1 VNFLCDNEHVK
12 SLSFVGS
19 DQAGLHIYNRG
30 NSNGKRVQ
38 SNMGAKNHGIIL
50 PDANKTATLNAL
62 VGAAFGAAGQ
72 RCMALST
79 VVLVGEAKSWSQ
91 DLVDLA
97 RGLKVSAGDQPGT
110 DVGPMI
116 SPEAMQRAYDLVESG
131 VQQGATLL
139 LDGRN
144 VTVEGYPNGNWM
156 GPTILDNV
164 TTDMDCYKEEIFG
177 PVLVCLEV
185 DTVDE
190 AIALVNKNRWGNGT
204 AIFTNSGAAARKF
217 TFEIEAG
224 QVGINVPIPVPL
236 PMFSFTGN
244 KASFAGDLNFYGKAG
259 VQFYTQLKTITSLW
273 RHGDADV
280 LKAATV
286 MPTMK

>member
-1 VNFLCDNEHVK
+1 
-12 SLSFVGS
+12 
-19 DQAGLHIYNRG
+19 
-30 NSNGKRVQ
+30 
-38 SNMGAKNHGIIL
+38 
-50 PDANKTATLNAL
+50 
-62 VGAAFGAAGQ
+62 
-72 RCMALST
+72 
-79 VVLVGEAKSWSQ
+79 
-91 DLVDLA
+91 
-97 RGLKVSAGDQPGT
+97 
-110 DVGPMI
+110 MI

-224 QVGINVPIPVPL
+224 QVWP
-236 PMFSFTGN
+236 
-244 KASFAGDLNFYGKAG
+244 
-259 VQFYTQLKTITSLW
+259 
-273 RHGDADV
+273 
-280 LKAATV
+280 
-286 MPTMK
+286 

>member
-1 VNFLCDNEHVK
+1 
-12 SLSFVGS
+12 
-19 DQAGLHIYNRG
+19 
-30 NSNGKRVQ
+30 
-38 SNMGAKNHGIIL
+38 MG
-50 PDANKTATLNAL
+50 
-62 VGAAFGAAGQ
+62 
-72 RCMALST
+72 
-79 VVLVGEAKSWSQ
+79 
-91 DLVDLA
+91 
-97 RGLKVSAGDQPGT
+97 

-131 VQQGATLL
+131 VQQGVTLL

-204 AIFTNSGAAARKF
+204 ATFTNSSAAAHVLLHGQQGLICRRPQLLRQGRRAVLHTAQDDHEPVATRRCRRAQGRNCHAHHEVERKR
-217 TFEIEAG
+217 EIHKHTHTHTTVFLCLRQCFHVFFCLLLAFNHS
-224 QVGINVPIPVPL
+224 QRSINMMAPRKKKKKKKKKKSCVD
-236 PMFSFTGN
+236 TT
-244 KASFAGDLNFYGKAG
+244 A
-259 VQFYTQLKTITSLW
+259 
-273 RHGDADV
+273 
-280 LKAATV
+280 
-286 MPTMK
+286 